1 MLDKN
6 LEVVLEFLMPVR
18 LISVA
23 IVIVV
28 AFVLWKII
36 RKYIKKSLD
45 KTEEDEGKKQ
55 TIIRLTAAAIRDVII
70 LFVIVIVLQIYG
82 VNVTSMVAGLGVI
95 GIVVGLA
102 LQDIM
107 KDFIMGFNILWSNF
121 YSIGDVIQYQD
132 VVGTVVHFDIKIT
145 KIEDLNTGNL
155 VTVSNRNIT
164 QIQKISDW
172 QDIFV
177 SLHRKR

>member
-1 MLDKN
+1 MSEAVSQMLDKN

-70 LFVIVIVLQIYG
+70 LFVIVIVDLRSQC
-82 VNVTSMVAGLGVI
+82 
-95 GIVVGLA
+95 
-102 LQDIM
+102 
-107 KDFIMGFNILWSNF
+107 NF
-121 YSIGDVIQYQD
+121 QGS
-132 VVGTVVHFDIKIT
+132 
-145 KIEDLNTGNL
+145 
-155 VTVSNRNIT
+155 RPW
-164 QIQKISDW
+164 SDW
-172 QDIFV
+172 YCGRSGTAGYYERFYYGI
-177 SLHRKR
+177 

>member
-1 MLDKN
+1 MSEAIRQMLDKN

-55 TIIRLTAAAIRDVII
+55 TIIRLTAAAIRASVII
-70 LFVIVIVLQIYG
+70 LFVICSLYCRS
-82 VNVTSMVAGLGVI
+82 TESM
-95 GIVVGLA
+95 
-102 LQDIM
+102 
-107 KDFIMGFNILWSNF
+107 
-121 YSIGDVIQYQD
+121 
-132 VVGTVVHFDIKIT
+132 
-145 KIEDLNTGNL
+145 
-155 VTVSNRNIT
+155 
-164 QIQKISDW
+164 
-172 QDIFV
+172 
-177 SLHRKR
+177 

>member
-45 KTEEDEGKKQ
+45 KTEEDRRKK
-55 TIIRLTAAAIRDVII
+55 TDHYPADGSSHPGCDHFICHCHCTADLRS
-70 LFVIVIVLQIYG
+70 QC
-82 VNVTSMVAGLGVI
+82 
-95 GIVVGLA
+95 
-102 LQDIM
+102 
-107 KDFIMGFNILWSNF
+107 DFHGSRSW
-121 YSIGDVIQYQD
+121 
-132 VVGTVVHFDIKIT
+132 
-145 KIEDLNTGNL
+145 
-155 VTVSNRNIT
+155 
-164 QIQKISDW
+164 SDW
-172 QDIFV
+172 YCGRSGTAGYYERFYYGI
-177 SLHRKR
+177 

>member
-1 MLDKN
+1 MSEAIRQMLDKN

-70 LFVIVIVLQIYG
+70 LFVIVIVLADLRSQC
-82 VNVTSMVAGLGVI
+82 
-95 GIVVGLA
+95 
-102 LQDIM
+102 
-107 KDFIMGFNILWSNF
+107 DFHGSRSW
-121 YSIGDVIQYQD
+121 
-132 VVGTVVHFDIKIT
+132 
-145 KIEDLNTGNL
+145 
-155 VTVSNRNIT
+155 
-164 QIQKISDW
+164 SDW
-172 QDIFV
+172 YCGRSGTAGYYERFYYGI
-177 SLHRKR
+177 

>member
-45 KTEEDEGKKQ
+45 KTEED
-55 TIIRLTAAAIRDVII
+55 L
-70 LFVIVIVLQIYG
+70 
-82 VNVTSMVAGLGVI
+82 
-95 GIVVGLA
+95 
-102 LQDIM
+102 
-107 KDFIMGFNILWSNF
+107 
-121 YSIGDVIQYQD
+121 
-132 VVGTVVHFDIKIT
+132 
-145 KIEDLNTGNL
+145 
-155 VTVSNRNIT
+155 
-164 QIQKISDW
+164 
-172 QDIFV
+172 
-177 SLHRKR
+177 SLIHI